1 MTRRRKM
8 VGSLRM
14 PLLART
20 CAFAFTVAFVFTCA
34 NANANANAVEKSA
47 PPLKTVRF
55 SFLIAETEFDP
66 VRVSDLYS
74 YTIIDAIFEPLLKYD
89 YLARPAKL
97 KANVAAEMPDI
108 TEDGKLYT
116 FKIRPGIFF
125 ADDAA
130 FGGKKREVTAQD
142 FAYALRRMYDP
153 KNRSPNLWY
162 VEGKIV
168 GGDESMQAAKKS
180 GRYNYDSPIAG
191 IETPDKYTLR
201 IRIKEADYNFL
212 YIFAAGQ
219 TAAVAR
225 EVVEK
230 YGDSVGAHPVGTGP
244 FRLAEWQRSHKIV
257 LEANPNFREM
267 FFDAEPTNEPRSQAI
282 AKQMKGRKL
291 PQVQRVE
298 VSVIEE
304 SQPRWLAFI
313 NGETDYANAPNDF
326 AGYAFPGG
334 KIAPFLAKVGIEGER
349 FVETDLA
356 YTFFNF
362 DHPVVGGITPEK
374 IALRRAIAIGYNL
387 DEEITVIRNGGAMR
401 AQSPIPPG
409 VEGYDPDFKLSEAA
423 YNPSRAKAL
432 LDAFGY
438 RDIDGDGFRE
448 TPEGKPLTIEIAN
461 EPDALTTQYVTLWE
475 KSMRAIGLRTK
486 FRREKWPDLNKAA
499 KAGQLAM
506 WPQAWSADY
515 PDAEN
520 FFQNLYGANA
530 VDGGG
535 NFARFRN
542 AQFDALYEKS
552 RRLPPGPERNKIY
565 LEMRR
570 IIAVY
575 VPWLPQVHRLRSE
588 AWQPW
593 LIGYTKH
600 PIYNQVW
607 MYIDIDDA
615 KRPKH

>member
-1 MTRRRKM
+1 MLRRKI
-8 VGSLRM
+8 VNSLCASV
-14 PLLART
+14 LAR
-20 CAFAFTVAFVFTCA
+20 AFAFVLAFPFVFASAFTCTA
-34 NANANANAVEKSA
+34 ASAAEKSA
-47 PPLKTVRF
+47 PSVKTVRF
-55 SFLIAETEFDP
+55 AFLIAETEFDP

-89 YLARPAKL
+89 YLARPVKL
-97 KANVAAEMPDI
+97 KPNVAAAMPEV
-108 TEDGKLYT
+108 TEEGKLYT
-116 FKIRPGIFF
+116 FKIRPGILFS
-125 ADDAA
+125 DDAA
-130 FGGKKREVTAQD
+130 FGGKKRELTAQD
-142 FAYALRRMYDP
+142 FAYAIRRMYDP

-168 GGDESMQAAKKS
+168 GGDESMEAAKKS

-212 YIFAAGQ
+212 YVFAAGQ
-219 TAAVAR
+219 TAAIAR
-225 EVVEK
+225 EVVER
-230 YGDSVGAHPVGTGP
+230 YGENVGAHPVGTGP
-244 FRLAEWQRSHKIV
+244 FRLTEWKRSHKIV
-257 LEANPNFREM
+257 LEANPNFREE

-291 PQVQRVE
+291 PRVQRVE

-374 IALRRAIAIGYNL
+374 IALRRAIVLGYNL
-387 DEEITVIRNGGAMR
+387 QEEIDIIRNGGAIK
-401 AQSPIPPG
+401 AESPIPPG
-409 VEGYDPDFKLSEAA
+409 VEGYDENFRLQDNTYS
-423 YNPSRAKAL
+423 PSRAMAL
-432 LDAFGY
+432 LDLYGY
-438 RDIDGDGFRE
+438 RDRDGDGFRE
-448 TPEGKPLTIEIAN
+448 DPNGKQLTIEIAN
-461 EPDALTTQYVTLWE
+461 EPDANTTKYVTLWQ
-475 KSMRAIGLRTK
+475 KNMAAIGLRTR
-486 FRREKWPDLNKAA
+486 FRREKFPDLNKAA
-499 KAGQLAM
+499 KAGHLAM

-552 RRLPPGPERNKIY
+552 RRMPPSPERNKIY

-607 MYIDIDDA
+607 KYIDIDDS
-615 KRPKH
+615 KRPKQ